1 VNYFSSK
8 KFSFTANSFLKNL
21 IILHSLFAIVCV
33 LLDPILI
40 QLKLHSPQFLF
51 SLSTWGV
58 KKFFIWQYLTYFF
71 VAPFTQVNLSLVFY
85 TVFNMY
91 FLWSVGMALIERKG
105 IKDFLNLYFVGGIF
119 AGVACSMF
127 LMLTKTSALICGI
140 NAPLY
145 SLLTAWMILMPEMQI
160 LLFFTIPIRI
170 KWLITGVLG
179 VNLLIDLSNGNLT
192 TFVLYFCAI
201 AFGYLYSILSWKTH
215 SPFQFL
221 FPFEKGLIHL
231 FTKSDSHKRK
241 GFSAASEKKIYDFK
255 TGLPVQAEKEDLF
268 ADKCLSKIE
277 KNGRSSLSFI
287 EKWKLKKISKKFRN
301 SSIE

>member
-1 VNYFSSK
+1 
-8 KFSFTANSFLKNL
+8 
-21 IILHSLFAIVCV
+21 
-33 LLDPILI
+33 
-40 QLKLHSPQFLF
+40 
-51 SLSTWGV
+51 
-58 KKFFIWQYLTYFF
+58 
-71 VAPFTQVNLSLVFY
+71 
-85 TVFNMY
+85 
-91 FLWSVGMALIERKG
+91 MALIERKG